1 MCLVALLF
9 GVVVTTRADFLRP
22 EDVDALASKP
32 ADHRIAYGSQR
43 LQYGELRLPKSEG
56 PHPVAIVIH
65 GGCWIARFA
74 DLRNTAALS
83 DALRD
88 EGVAT
93 WNIEYRRIGNQG
105 GGWPGTFHD
114 IARAV
119 DHLRTIATN
128 YQLDLERVIVMGH
141 SAGGHLALWSAGRH
155 RLPATGRLSDKD
167 PLPLSGV
174 VALAGIGNLD
184 AYAHSGIGIC
194 ARAAMALVGGSRS
207 QNPERYAQASPIELL
222 PLGVPQ
228 ILITGSE
235 DGIVPVHL
243 GADYAQAALRAGD
256 DVKHI
261 IVDNAG
267 HHEYNA
273 PTSVTW
279 TAIRQSVLS
288 LLKMEL

>member
-1 MCLVALLF
+1 
-9 GVVVTTRADFLRP
+9 
-22 EDVDALASKP
+22 
-32 ADHRIAYGSQR
+32 
-43 LQYGELRLPKSEG
+43 
-56 PHPVAIVIH
+56 
-65 GGCWIARFA
+65 
-74 DLRNTAALS
+74 
-83 DALRD
+83 
-88 EGVAT
+88 
-93 WNIEYRRIGNQG
+93 
-105 GGWPGTFHD
+105 
-114 IARAV
+114 
-119 DHLRTIATN
+119 
-128 YQLDLERVIVMGH
+128 
-141 SAGGHLALWSAGRH
+141 
-155 RLPATGRLSDKD
+155 
-167 PLPLSGV
+167 
-174 VALAGIGNLD
+174 
-184 AYAHSGIGIC
+184 
-194 ARAAMALVGGSRS
+194 MALVGGSRS

-256 DVKHI
+256 DVNHI